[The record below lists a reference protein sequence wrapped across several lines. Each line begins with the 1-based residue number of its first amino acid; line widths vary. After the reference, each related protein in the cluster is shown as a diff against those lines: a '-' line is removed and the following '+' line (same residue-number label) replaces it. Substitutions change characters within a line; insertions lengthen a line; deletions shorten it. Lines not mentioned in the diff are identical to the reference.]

1 MSELSV
7 VVSRKFS
14 APAERVFDAWLDP
27 EILARFM
34 TPGPDMSVPKATTD
48 PKVGGA
54 FEIIMQAGDQQI
66 PHKGIYKEISPHS
79 RLVFT
84 WESPFSEPDS
94 VVTLEF
100 DEVDGGTELTL
111 THVKFPSQESRDNH
125 EGGWN
130 RIVDCL
136 GPLVAGEEAA

>member
-1 MSELSV
+1 
-7 VVSRKFS
+7 KFS
-14 APAERVFDAWLDP
+14 APVERVFEAWLDP
-27 EILARFM
+27 DTLARFM
-34 TPGPDMSVPKATTD
+34 TPGPGMTVPKATTD
-48 PKVGGA
+48 PKVGGT

-66 PHKGIYKEISPHS
+66 PHKGIYREISRHS

-94 VVTLEF
+94 VVTLDF
-100 DEVDGGTELTL
+100 VDAAGETELTL

-130 RIVDCL
+130 RIVECL
-136 GPLVAGEEAA
+136 DPVVSGEQAA

>member
-1 MSELSV
+1 MNDLSV

-14 APAERVFDAWLDP
+14 APVERVFEAWLDP
-27 EILARFM
+27 DTLAKFM
-34 TPGPDMSVPKATTD
+34 TPGLDVSVPIATTD

-66 PHKGIYKEISPHS
+66 PHKGIYKEISRHS

-84 WESPFSEPDS
+84 WESPFSLPDS
-94 VVTLEF
+94 VVTLDF
-100 DEVDGGTELTL
+100 ADVDGETELTL

-130 RIVDCL
+130 RIVECL
-136 GPLVAGEEAA
+136 DPVVRGEQAA